1 MNKFNLFGKES
12 IIKYYDEW
20 EISIINH
27 EDSILFNVSKEKEIY
42 ENNFKF
48 ESLKNLKIFIE
59 NNTIKEIID
68 SICRYI
74 NNKNIQIKKYLN
86 DTKLII
92 IFSSD
97 LIKKNSVFILER
109 QEFNLDKINPKF
121 LKLTVNKTINT
132 KYDNIQY
139 LACFPSGKM
148 ISVFKEKTIIIW
160 DKNYEPFITLTEEN
174 KEPKNVYCNLI
185 SIKDENNFATC
196 YSNFNMKL
204 WRKVSYNEY
213 KIYLLMEKI
222 HKSLINDILYPS
234 NGNIITC
241 SNDKTIKIWEKKN
254 EKSYQCL
261 TILKQSDFINSILLF
276 EDKNI
281 LVSSGTRFWDYNNF
295 QCFSYIKD
303 DISIFG
309 SILCKINNDIIIIG
323 RDKIKVVSI
332 SKKKVIKYIENKFN
346 CRDICKINNKDLVI
360 ILDSNN
366 DIRLY
371 TTNNFEEIQFIGNIY
386 LTPLLGICDLKNN
399 SIALYTYDGKIHIW
413 NLDLKE
419 KLN

>member
-1 MNKFNLFGKES
+1 
-12 IIKYYDEW
+12 
-20 EISIINH
+20 
-27 EDSILFNVSKEKEIY
+27 
-42 ENNFKF
+42 
-48 ESLKNLKIFIE
+48 
-59 NNTIKEIID
+59 
-68 SICRYI
+68 
-74 NNKNIQIKKYLN
+74 
-86 DTKLII
+86 
-92 IFSSD
+92 
-97 LIKKNSVFILER
+97 
-109 QEFNLDKINPKF
+109 
-121 LKLTVNKTINT
+121 
-132 KYDNIQY
+132 
-139 LACFPSGKM
+139 
-148 ISVFKEKTIIIW
+148 
-160 DKNYEPFITLTEEN
+160 
-174 KEPKNVYCNLI
+174 
-185 SIKDENNFATC
+185 
-196 YSNFNMKL
+196 MKL

-323 RDKIKVVSI
+323 RDKIKAVSI

>member
-27 EDSILFNVSKEKEIY
+27 EDSILFNVAKEKEIY

-174 KEPKNVYCNLI
+174 KEPK
-185 SIKDENNFATC
+185 
-196 YSNFNMKL
+196 
-204 WRKVSYNEY
+204 R
-213 KIYLLMEKI
+213 
-222 HKSLINDILYPS
+222 
-234 NGNIITC
+234 
-241 SNDKTIKIWEKKN
+241 
-254 EKSYQCL
+254 
-261 TILKQSDFINSILLF
+261 
-276 EDKNI
+276 
-281 LVSSGTRFWDYNNF
+281 
-295 QCFSYIKD
+295 
-303 DISIFG
+303 
-309 SILCKINNDIIIIG
+309 
-323 RDKIKVVSI
+323 
-332 SKKKVIKYIENKFN
+332 
-346 CRDICKINNKDLVI
+346 
-360 ILDSNN
+360 
-366 DIRLY
+366 
-371 TTNNFEEIQFIGNIY
+371 
-386 LTPLLGICDLKNN
+386 
-399 SIALYTYDGKIHIW
+399 
-413 NLDLKE
+413 
-419 KLN
+419 